1 MRALSYSGYEKRRE
15 ANNNNCQLTRE
26 RERERER
33 ESYNHKPVIFSAAV
47 FHLRLEA
54 HFFPSPF
61 PIIRANETTFRYKQ

>member
-33 ESYNHKPVIFSAAV
+33 AITISPSFFSAAV

>member
-15 ANNNNCQLTRE
+15 VNNNNCQLT
-26 RERERER
+26 RER

-54 HFFPSPF
+54 QFFFPLPH
-61 PIIRANETTFRYKQ
+61 Y